1 MVAKH
6 LQLALVGLLVTVA
19 QRAAGQQPI
28 IGFADPVIRN
38 VPENI
43 GSFSVCVELI
53 DPDALDNVLQVRVMA
68 QGFNQPIPP
77 QVTCTSQCISC
88 SYYYPTPRVHNCL
101 TSNMYSLHH
110 VFLYK

>member
-38 VPENI
+38 VPESI

-53 DPDALDNVLQVRVMA
+53 DPDAFDDVLQVRVMA
-68 QGFNQPIPP
+68 QGFNQPNTASGNMHVSMHLMFVLPSH
-77 QVTCTSQCISC
+77 TSC
-88 SYYYPTPRVHNCL
+88 S
-101 TSNMYSLHH
+101 
-110 VFLYK
+110 